1 MNITV
6 NEQIVKAIYDNH
18 SYTDEIT
25 AFLNEIIDAEI
36 EKDEM
41 NTELMDECT
50 DLLYELQFGEEPDTD
65 SVNKLLHI
73 YKAQMNRARRK
84 RQIAA
89 AIMIM
94 LVASGALLQTNP
106 AIAEQ
111 TKDMFSQIV
120 SVLGIAANDTDTGKS
135 EIVSIYAELG
145 ESVNLTVK
153 TEADIHPEDASIIAV
168 DEHDF
173 EKPIPLSEC
182 KVDKEQID
190 GTHIMVTYSY
200 EGCACSIVYTL
211 EVES

>member
-73 YKAQMNRARRK
+73 YKTQINRTKRK

-106 AIAEQ
+106 VIAEQ
-111 TKDMFSQIV
+111 TRDMFSRIAY
-120 SVLGIAANDTDTGKS
+120 SLGITAEQSENGESIQSLYASFDSKPVTNVKS
-135 EIVSIYAELG
+135 EDDID
-145 ESVNLTVK
+145 LTQMQ
-153 TEADIHPEDASIIAV
+153 IIAV
-168 DEHDF
+168 GEDGKEF
-173 EKPIPLSEC
+173 EVPLSDCEVI
-182 KVDKEQID
+182 KTPTEDEEHQKI
-190 GTHIMVTYSY
+190 IVTVAYKGAAFSITY
-200 EGCACSIVYTL
+200 TIEG
-211 EVES
+211 

>member
-25 AFLNEIIDAEI
+25 AFLNEIIAAEI

-73 YKAQMNRARRK
+73 YKTQMNRARRK
-84 RQIAA
+84 RQIVA

-94 LVASGALLQTNP
+94 LIGTGALLQTNP
-106 AIAEQ
+106 AIAQQ
-111 TKDMFSQIV
+111 TKDMFAQIA
-120 SVLGIAANDTDTGKS
+120 SVLGIAADDTDTGKS
-135 EIVSIYAELG
+135 EIVSIYAQPAEDAIF
-145 ESVNLTVK
+145 TVK
-153 TEADIHPEDASIIAV
+153 SEDEINTDNISIFAV

-173 EKPIPLSEC
+173 EKPVALSEC
-182 KVDKEQID
+182 KVNKEQID
-190 GTHIMVTYSY
+190 STHIMVTYSY

-211 EVES
+211 EVE